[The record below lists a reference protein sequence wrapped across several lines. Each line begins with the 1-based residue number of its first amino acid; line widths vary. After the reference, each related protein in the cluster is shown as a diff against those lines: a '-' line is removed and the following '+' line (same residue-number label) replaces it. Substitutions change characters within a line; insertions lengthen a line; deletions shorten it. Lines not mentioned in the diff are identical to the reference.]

1 MFSFICII
9 LVFDTV
15 NHIKSEGRRRRKG
28 RRRRR
33 RRRRRR
39 ERDRQRK
46 GQTDKRMS
54 KEIVH
59 EKEQRKMHFKMDIQ
73 NV

>member
-1 MFSFICII
+1 MTLLII
-9 LVFDTV
+9 W
-15 NHIKSEGRRRRKG
+15 KAKEEEEEE
-28 RRRRR
+28 
-33 RRRRRR
+33 

-73 NV
+73 NVWTRREYISIYSKIEK

>member
-1 MFSFICII
+1 MTLLII
-9 LVFDTV
+9 QKAKEEEEEED
-15 NHIKSEGRRRRKG
+15 E
-28 RRRRR
+28 
-33 RRRRRR
+33 

-59 EKEQRKMHFKMDIQ
+59 EKEQRRCILKWTYKMYEQDVNISLYILKLR
-73 NV
+73 NK